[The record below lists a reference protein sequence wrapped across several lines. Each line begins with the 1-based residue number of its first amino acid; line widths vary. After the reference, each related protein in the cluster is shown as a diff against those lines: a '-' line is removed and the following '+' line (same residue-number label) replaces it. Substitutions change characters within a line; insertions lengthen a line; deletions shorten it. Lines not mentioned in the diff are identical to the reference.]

1 MLLGQF
7 IRRKPLQFGIIMQ
20 YAKYIKYVGAIL
32 GYLITGSL
40 WGAFFGLIG
49 GAWVS
54 SRFRRSSAGL
64 FGINPKIRELRQ
76 STFVKTLFLLM
87 GKLAKTDG
95 RVSEAEIAQAEKF
108 MSQLGMTPESRKQAI
123 SAFKEGTQPE
133 FSVDAALTEFKTV
146 CGESKN
152 LRQMIIMYLLGTALA
167 DGKLVEAEQLLLR
180 DIALKL
186 GFSEQSFQ
194 QLLMMIQA
202 QSSFSGGQYHGAG
215 GQSHTVNPAQSLNSA
230 YQALGVEKDI
240 SDTDLKR
247 AYRKLMKEFHPD
259 RLMGQGLPDDMIKVA
274 TERSKEIQA
283 AYDMVKKSRGMR

>member
-1 MLLGQF
+1 M
-7 IRRKPLQFGIIMQ
+7 R
-20 YAKYIKYVGAIL
+20 YAKYIGALL
-32 GYLITGSL
+32 GYMV
-40 WGAFFGLIG
+40 WGFWGCIFGFIA
-49 GAWVS
+49 GAWLAN
-54 SRFRRSSAGL
+54 RFRRSSAGL
-64 FGINPKIRELRQ
+64 FGINPQKRELRQ
-76 STFVKTLFLLM
+76 STFIKTLFLLM

-108 MSQLGMTPESRKQAI
+108 MTQLGMTADSRKGAI
-123 SAFKEGTQPE
+123 KAFKQGTQPE
-133 FSVDAALTEFKTV
+133 FSVDDALAEFKTV
-146 CGESKN
+146 CGEAKN
-152 LRQMIIMYLLGTALA
+152 LRQLIIMYLLGTALA
-167 DGKLVEAEQLLLR
+167 DGKLVDAEQALLR

-202 QSSFSGGQYHGAG
+202 QSNFSGGRYHGG
-215 GQSHTVNPAQSLNSA
+215 GQSHTVNPAQSMNAA

-283 AYDMVKKSRGMR
+283 AYDMIKKSRGMR